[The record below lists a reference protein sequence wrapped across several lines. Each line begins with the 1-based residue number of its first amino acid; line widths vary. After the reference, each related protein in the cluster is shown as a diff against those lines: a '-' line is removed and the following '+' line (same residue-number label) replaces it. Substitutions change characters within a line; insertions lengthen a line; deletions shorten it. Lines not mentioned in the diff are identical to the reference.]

1 MLLLII
7 NTAAVE
13 EVNSISVLDQGHLFQ
28 LFEGQIALHI
38 HSIMIFSTV
47 IETLKLY
54 NCGYGPDNKKVQ
66 FKNIK
71 IQSWL
76 DQSTGWFRKF
86 EIIATGG

>member
-28 LFEGQIALHI
+28 LFEGRIALHI

-54 NCGYGPDNKKVQ
+54 HCGYGPNNKKVQ

-76 DQSTGWFRKF
+76 DQSTG
-86 EIIATGG
+86 